1 MAKRDKESRS
11 VYAAAVQYARMII
24 LDPNHW
30 EVNQILELLINV
42 LTLCKMNLGPSYV
55 QTIENT
61 MDLFENKY
69 GTYLDKISCLVKE
82 KA

>member
-61 MDLFENKY
+61 MDLFENKH
-69 GTYLDKISCLVKE
+69 GTYVDKIRRLVNE